1 MYTNDLISDS
11 LARIRNAIMRSKD
24 EVVTPSSKLVRQ
36 VLDILK
42 SEGFIESYSDAEVNG
57 KPALQLSLKYVD
69 GVSTIRALKRVSKPG
84 IRNYVGYRDLKSV
97 RNGQGIAIVST
108 SKGVMTASQAKKL
121 KVGGE
126 VICEIW

>member
-1 MYTNDLISDS
+1 MYTNDLISDT
-11 LARIRNAIMRSKD
+11 LARIRNAIMRSKE

-36 VLDILK
+36 VLEILQN
-42 SEGFIESYSDAEVNG
+42 EGFIESFVEAEVNG
-57 KPALQLSLKYVD
+57 KPALQLNLKYVD
-69 GVSTIRALKRVSKPG
+69 GVSTIRELKRVSKPG
-84 IRNYVGYRDLKSV
+84 IRNYVGYRDLKSIK
-97 RNGQGIAIVST
+97 NGQGIAIVST